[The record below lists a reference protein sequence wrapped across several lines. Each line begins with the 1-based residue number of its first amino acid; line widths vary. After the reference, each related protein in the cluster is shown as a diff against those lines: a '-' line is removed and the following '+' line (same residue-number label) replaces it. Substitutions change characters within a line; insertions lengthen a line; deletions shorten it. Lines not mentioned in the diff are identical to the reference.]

1 MSGRHS
7 LVLFP
12 VFGLPAPCDQKM
24 RFRPLRVQNR
34 IGVACGAGR
43 EFLKGVSPGPDHRT
57 RTVHTGMAARWG
69 APVVHAHAA
78 RGAGEAQVWVRWP
91 HHAAWG
97 GLMGAPMS
105 PDGRRVLPWPEIPAR
120 WCTRVHAPW
129 RGGERRRGPMQ
140 PEPEY
145 PLLDLSSPHTLT
157 GPGENSEPQL
167 VSIKI

>member
-24 RFRPLRVQNR
+24 RFRPLRVQNH

-78 RGAGEAQVWVRWP
+78 RGC
-91 HHAAWG
+91 WG
-97 GLMGAPMS
+97 GPSLGPVAP
-105 PDGRRVLPWPEIPAR
+105 PRCLGRPYGCPNEPRWRAR
-120 WCTRVHAPW
+120 ASLAGNARAMVRLGFH
-129 RGGERRRGPMQ
+129 RGPLS
-140 PEPEY
+140 PSFPPHLSLPHLSIPTFPSA
-145 PLLDLSSPHTLT
+145 PLPPPRLRAAARAEL
-157 GPGENSEPQL
+157 
-167 VSIKI
+167 